1 MATKAPL
8 KIKKFLAPTPSGP
21 AGDPVKTLTWSVNR
35 LGYAVADI
43 GQLLVDDLTK
53 QQSTL
58 LNAEAD
64 RQRQL
69 EKDRKK
75 EEEYNKNIKGED
87 VEKGAKQEVKKSGKK
102 WAWLESLLKPLKWL
116 AKAAAGWLILSFLE
130 MPGTRNDL
138 KIGLAVIGGWFKSLY
153 KVTSGSIGLIF
164 DGLAEDSPIM
174 GILKV
179 IGGIGGLWIAGRIL
193 RPWKLIGD
201 FKKLKKMVD
210 FLRFGKQGSG
220 KRFAEGRRIIK
231 QRQLKK
237 ALRMKKLLRLKRLA
251 KVKGGRFLKS
261 GSKFLKGGLKS
272 AGRFLKG
279 GGMAGLAG
287 IFSFA
292 NRLSSGKSLQNAI
305 GGGAGA
311 AIGGIAMGALLT
323 PVLGP
328 FGPIV
333 GQLIGSFL
341 GDKIGAF
348 LGDAFTPMFKP
359 MKRGFAM
366 YFQIFKA
373 FYKPVSDAFVDLWT
387 TGLAPFFDKMKEIF
401 KPLVDSGIEKINNI
415 LNSVWV
421 EEAFYSLVS
430 LVNKGRKLMN
440 AGALISPFAT
450 DQQKID
456 ARVDNATIDVAESS
470 QKLSTLEKLQEKEG
484 SDFKRWTWRYTVGER
499 IAKEKEYKEKLK
511 QKQNELIIEQIAQE
525 NEEVT
530 ALLPAKFPLKSGFL
544 DFEVSSVTDKLG
556 LKGGRVVRPS
566 DPTRFPIDVF
576 AVKSGK
582 VRQWG
587 YEKKDNYRKSGMI
600 IEGDGSNPDI
610 GYRNVRPTIDHK
622 KRVKPG
628 DKIGELLDARKFK
641 GTGKNRNKK
650 LTSKSTFLLLQ
661 GFTNHKIMNVGDGL
675 LSRGYNK
682 NRQDIADLYP
692 DIFPAPE
699 AEKIITNS
707 VVPEEITST
716 VTNNGVELK
725 QEKVY
730 KVGDNKVVLQPIV
743 QPSVTTDGDGTTI
756 QHQDNEATVY

>member
-21 AGDPVKTLTWSVNR
+21 AGDPVKTLTFSVNR
-35 LGYAVADI
+35 LGFAVADI
-43 GQLLVDDLTK
+43 GQMLINDLTK

-58 LNAEAD
+58 LSAEAE

-69 EKDRKK
+69 EADRKK
-75 EEEYNKNIKGED
+75 EEEYNKNINGQE

-164 DGLAEDSPIM
+164 DGLAENSPIM

-220 KRFAEGRRIIK
+220 KRFAEGRRIIQQRKLK
-231 QRQLKK
+231 Q
-237 ALRMKKLLRLKRLA
+237 ALRAKRMLRLKRLA
-251 KVKGGRFLKS
+251 KVKGGRFLQK
-261 GSKFLKGGLKS
+261 GSKFLKGFGKG

-359 MKRGFAM
+359 MKRAFGM
-366 YFQIFKA
+366 YFDIFKA
-373 FYKPVSDAFVDLWT
+373 FYKPISDAFVDLWS

-401 KPLVDSGIEKINNI
+401 KPLVESGIEKIGNI

-421 EEAFYSLVS
+421 EEALYELMR
-430 LVNKGRKLMN
+430 LVNSGKKLIN
-440 AGALISPFAT
+440 NVVTINPFAN

-456 ARVDNATIDVAESS
+456 AKTENKTIDVVDSTK
-470 QKLSTLEKLQEKEG
+470 KLSTLEKLQKKEG
-484 SDFKRWTWRYTVGER
+484 SDFKRWNWRYTVGER

-511 QKQNELIIEQIAQE
+511 KEQAVLLAEQTAQA

-530 ALLPAKFPLKSGFL
+530 ALLPAVFPLKSGFL
-544 DFEVSSVTDKLG
+544 
-556 LKGGRVVRPS
+556 
-566 DPTRFPIDVF
+566 
-576 AVKSGK
+576 
-582 VRQWG
+582 
-587 YEKKDNYRKSGMI
+587 
-600 IEGDGSNPDI
+600 
-610 GYRNVRPTIDHK
+610 
-622 KRVKPG
+622 
-628 DKIGELLDARKFK
+628 
-641 GTGKNRNKK
+641 
-650 LTSKSTFLLLQ
+650 
-661 GFTNHKIMNVGDGL
+661 
-675 LSRGYNK
+675 
-682 NRQDIADLYP
+682 
-692 DIFPAPE
+692 
-699 AEKIITNS
+699 
-707 VVPEEITST
+707 
-716 VTNNGVELK
+716 
-725 QEKVY
+725 
-730 KVGDNKVVLQPIV
+730 
-743 QPSVTTDGDGTTI
+743 
-756 QHQDNEATVY
+756 

>member
-21 AGDPVKTLTWSVNR
+21 AGDPVKTLTFSVNR

-69 EKDRKK
+69 EEDRKK
-75 EEEYNKNIKGED
+75 EEEYNKNINGQE

-164 DGLAEDSPIM
+164 DGLAENSPIM

-220 KRFAEGRRIIK
+220 KRFAEGRRIIQQRKLK
-231 QRQLKK
+231 Q
-237 ALRMKKLLRLKRLA
+237 ALRAKRMLRLKRLA

-261 GSKFLKGGLKS
+261 GSKFLKGFGKG

-333 GQLIGSFL
+333 GQVIGSFL

-359 MKRGFAM
+359 MKRAFGM
-366 YFQIFKA
+366 YFSIFKA
-373 FYKPVSDAFVDLWT
+373 FFKPMTDAFVDLWS

-401 KPLVDSGIEKINNI
+401 KPLVESGIEKIGNI

-421 EEAFYSLVS
+421 EEALYELMR
-430 LVNKGRKLMN
+430 LVNSGKKLIN
-440 AGALISPFAT
+440 NVVTINPFAS

-456 ARVDNATIDVAESS
+456 AKTENKTIDVVDSTK
-470 QKLSTLEKLQEKEG
+470 KLSTLEKLQKKEG
-484 SDFKRWTWRYTVGER
+484 SDFKRWNWRYTVGER

-511 QKQNELIIEQIAQE
+511 KEQAVLLAEQTAQA

-530 ALLPAKFPLKSGFL
+530 ALLPAVFPLKSGFL
-544 DFEVSSVTDKLG
+544 DFERGAETDKLG
-556 LKGGRVVRPS
+556 LKGGRVVRPT
-566 DPTRFPIDVF
+566 DPTKFPIDVF
-576 AVKSGK
+576 AVKAGK
-582 VRQWG
+582 VRRWG
-587 YEKKDNYRKSGMI
+587 YQKGKSSSDYRRGGMI
-600 IEGDGSNPDI
+600 IEGDAGNEDI
-610 GYRNVRPTIDHK
+610 GYRNIVPTINYHT
-622 KRVKPG
+622 RVKPG
-628 DKIGELLDARKFK
+628 DKIGELMDARKYK
-641 GTGKNRNKK
+641 SSGRTKSGPKN
-650 LTSKSTFLLLQ
+650 LTSKSTYLLLQ
-661 GFTNHKIMNVGDGL
+661 AFTNHKVEG
-675 LSRGYNK
+675 GYNK
-682 NRQDIADLYP
+682 GRMDIADLYP
-692 DIFPAPE
+692 GIFPAPE
-699 AEKIITNS
+699 EEKILTNS
-707 VVPEEITST
+707 VDPSEISST
-716 VTNNGVELK
+716 VVNNGEELK
-725 QEKVY
+725 KEKVY
-730 KVGDNKVVLQPIV
+730 KVGENKVVVQPIV
-743 QPSVTTDGDGTTI
+743 QPSITTDDGLGV
-756 QHQDNEATVY
+756 QYQENEATVY